1 MRIISQ
7 LDSHPTPSAS
17 VPVSVQVSVWK
28 SVEILVW
35 ESSSSVP
42 ALVPVSVR
50 ALVQVMVMVPESLA
64 LASVWDSGPA
74 LGQDLGQASGQ
85 ESVLELG

>member
-1 MRIISQ
+1 
-7 LDSHPTPSAS
+7 
-17 VPVSVQVSVWK
+17 
-28 SVEILVW
+28 VE
-35 ESSSSVP
+35 
-42 ALVPVSVR
+42 VSVR